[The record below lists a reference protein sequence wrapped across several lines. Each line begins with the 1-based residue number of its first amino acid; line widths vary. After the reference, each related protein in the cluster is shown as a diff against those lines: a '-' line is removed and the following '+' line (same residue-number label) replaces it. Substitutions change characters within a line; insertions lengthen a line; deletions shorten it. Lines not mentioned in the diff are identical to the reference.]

1 MLALAC
7 CYLMWM
13 VTYLAQ
19 VHPLERKLTPSPE
32 KPCTNVFHR
41 PSQGS
46 DRGVRKPCGREE
58 YTIWCV
64 HPICSRIFCLTSP
77 KFIRVS

>member
-19 VHPLERKLTPSPE
+19 VHPLESKLLLT
-32 KPCTNVFHR
+32 F
-41 PSQGS
+41 
-46 DRGVRKPCGREE
+46 
-58 YTIWCV
+58 
-64 HPICSRIFCLTSP
+64 PI
-77 KFIRVS
+77 